1 MRRVRES
8 SGHRVA
14 AAVVGVTAV
23 ADTVVAGVTAAA
35 ASEEAAA
42 ATSQPALPADRCCR
56 IRCLSGFALGADLIL
71 CAEDSARCSV
81 IGQMWAGLDSNQRR
95 HKPADLQSAPFGHFG
110 TYPF

>member
-1 MRRVRES
+1 MRRVRAS

-14 AAVVGVTAV
+14 AAVADVTGV

-56 IRCLSGFALGADLIL
+56 IRCLSGLI
-71 CAEDSARCSV
+71 
-81 IGQMWAGLDSNQRR
+81 
-95 HKPADLQSAPFGHFG
+95 
-110 TYPF
+110 